1 MELRSHESL
10 ILETFFFSYQSL
22 LMKMKKTFGR
32 NALLKYFA
40 ENISSALISN
50 IDM

>member
-1 MELRSHESL
+1 MELWSHESL

-22 LMKMKKTFGR
+22 LMKMKTFGR

-50 IDM
+50 IDK